1 MILAWVLN
9 ALALAAGALLG
20 VRGLIDPVW
29 AQKLVRLKPDEQGGG
44 FAEFRATYGGLFAAM
59 HAGALFFTLKWIMGG
74 EYVLGVAAAGASAVI
89 AAGWGGTAI
98 GRALS
103 MWRDNSRTR
112 FNQLSTMVE
121 AAMALAIGGPWLL
134 WLLGVGQ

>member
-20 VRGLIDPVW
+20 ARGLLDPKW
-29 AQKLVRLKPDEQGGG
+29 AQTLVRLKPDEQGGG

-59 HAGALFFTLKWIMGG
+59 HLAALVFTLKWIMGG

-89 AAGWGGTAI
+89 AAGWGGTAA
-98 GRALS
+98 GRVIA
-103 MWRDNSRTR
+103 MWRDGARTK
-112 FNQLSTMVE
+112 FNEFSTLVE
-121 AAMALAIGGPWLL
+121 AGMALAIGGPWLL
-134 WLLGVGQ
+134 WLIGLN